1 MLTDI
6 RSVLMKNKTNVEET
20 VYTELPEKIAEYP
33 LTIGDFNTVI
43 SGQETVEQF
52 SALLDSKKQFFAK
65 LGAMTEYTKCEEQI
79 KELSKVLKTK
89 RVSGEILDWE
99 ERTKLKQEKKR
110 LGKRKEEIVQNL
122 EKEMLEE
129 YGFDFQTR
137 KAILYKKTV
146 YFSWFDDLQKM
157 FPALEWIRTEDIR
170 QIPLFV
176 SHLEK
181 LREAVRR
188 EEPIGFVGGPCLFGI
203 DEMLIEFETKDGH
216 NEIFDCSCGRRCLAQ
231 SKIWGEESIEDYL
244 AKHGGQVCSF
254 RLLNRKNGV
263 TRQEYDSIRYL
274 FAVAEVF
281 HGKVV
286 IPLPDMSYFKYM
298 EKSLWYLSEFMI
310 KRIMNEFC
318 RECYT
323 ITDKYIRMIE
333 RIAQE
338 FPKIEYTVVHH
349 RNRELCRLF
358 EQYREKYIRESAY
371 MRKITSKDQKKE
383 AVVDY
388 ITMLALPYYIY
399 GTSYVVQ
406 VDSVD
411 ETDSGRKCNKIH
423 GKDMELI
430 QILYPEYLSSDG
442 KHTIYNTS
450 LEYKDYLEMEERIE
464 KI

>member
-6 RSVLMKNKTNVEET
+6 RSVLMENKTNAEET
-20 VYTELPEKIAEYP
+20 VYAELPKAITEYP
-33 LTIGDFNTVI
+33 LTIGNFNTVI
-43 SGQETVEQF
+43 SGKETVEQF
-52 SALLDSKKQFFAK
+52 STLLDSKNHFFTK
-65 LGAMTEYTKCEEQI
+65 LDSITEYAQCEEQVR
-79 KELSKVLKTK
+79 KLSKALKTK
-89 RVSGEILDWE
+89 QGSAQILDWE

-110 LGKRKEEIVQNL
+110 LEKRKKEIIQNL
-122 EKEMLEE
+122 EKEMIAE

-137 KAILYKKTV
+137 KAILYKNTV

-157 FPALEWIRTEDIR
+157 FPALERIRTEDIR

-181 LREAVRR
+181 LREVVRHK
-188 EEPIGFVGGPCLFGI
+188 EPVGFVGGPCLFGI
-203 DEMLIEFETKDGH
+203 DEMLIEFQRLDGH
-216 NEIFDCSCGRRCLAQ
+216 NEIFDCSCGRRCVAQ
-231 SKIWGEESIEDYL
+231 AKIWGEESIEDYL
-244 AKHGGQVCSF
+244 AEHGDQVCSF
-254 RLLNRKNGV
+254 RFLNRKNGV

-274 FAVAEVF
+274 FAVAEIF

-298 EKSLWYLSEFMI
+298 EKSLWKLPEFMV
-310 KRIMNEFC
+310 KRIMKEFY
-318 RECYT
+318 RECYG

-333 RIAQE
+333 KIAQE
-338 FPKIEYTVVHH
+338 YPQIEYTVVHH

-358 EQYREKYIRESAY
+358 EQRREKYIKESAY
-371 MRKITSKDQKKE
+371 MRKITGRDQKKE

-442 KHTIYNTS
+442 KHTIYNAS